1 MNVVQNEFILL
12 TNAYYQAHAY
22 SQNMIASGIFG
33 NIAIQPELNQFR
45 EQISQTSDTLLNLVE
60 ESDRNGNKGEADKMI
75 MKMKM
80 TEIFKVSD
88 SFIAGIENSVNK
100 LKSNGRDMT
109 AYRISFQMGSDY
121 IYQFVGGTISNFGEH
136 VDLREG
142 IFNIIDSILNQ
153 SYWEGAELQ
162 QQINFIRNLR
172 DGMNYSENWIKEYAY
187 RMFTN

>member
-45 EQISQTSDTLLNLVE
+45 KQISQTSNTLLNL
-60 ESDRNGNKGEADKMI
+60 
-75 MKMKM
+75 MKM

-88 SFIAGIENSVNK
+88 SFIAEIENSVNI
-100 LKSNGRDMT
+100 LKSNGGDMT

>member
-33 NIAIQPELNQFR
+33 NIVIQPELNQFR
-45 EQISQTSDTLLNLVE
+45 EQIRQTSDTLLNLIE
-60 ESDRNGNKGEADKMI
+60 QSDSIGKKGEADKMI
-75 MKMKM
+75 MKMKL
-80 TEIFKVSD
+80 TERFKVSD
-88 SFIAGIENSVNK
+88 SFIGEIENSINK
-100 LKSNGRDMT
+100 LKSNGGDVT

-121 IYQFVGGTISNFGEH
+121 IYQFVGGTISNFEEH

-142 IFNIIDSILNQ
+142 IYNIIDSILNQ

-162 QQINFIRNLR
+162 QQINFIRKLR
-172 DGMNYSENWIKEYAY
+172 DRMNYSENWIKEYAY
-187 RMFTN
+187 KMFTD